1 MAIKEAHIVL
11 ARCPQCNRHLYGIR
25 VEKQPDHWALT
36 WAFPIDE
43 SKAKSEGYDE
53 TVLNGTF
60 HPSPIIT
67 AVPFAEPKLF
77 TLSTLFQDY
86 LLPWGILCN
95 VCLVR
100 IIRGNKSTK
109 QHVAKRRQYVRKEES
124 DYEVQQMQ

>member
-77 TLSTLFQDY
+77 YTVHAVPRLPATMGNPMQRVPGADY
-86 LLPWGILCN
+86 PG
-95 VCLVR
+95 
-100 IIRGNKSTK
+100 K
-109 QHVAKRRQYVRKEES
+109 QKHKTTCR
-124 DYEVQQMQ
+124 

>member
-11 ARCPQCNRHLYGIR
+11 ARCPQCNRRLYGIR

-60 HPSPIIT
+60 LHCPRCSKIT
-67 AVPFAEPKLF
+67 CYHGESYATCAWCG
-77 TLSTLFQDY
+77 LS
-86 LLPWGILCN
+86 GE
-95 VCLVR
+95 
-100 IIRGNKSTK
+100 TK
-109 QHVAKRRQYVRKEES
+109 TQNNMSLKGS
-124 DYEVQQMQ
+124 SM

>member
-60 HPSPIIT
+60 HPSPNYNGCPFCGTKTFLHCPRCSKIT
-67 AVPFAEPKLF
+67 CYHGES
-77 TLSTLFQDY
+77 LSL
-86 LLPWGILCN
+86 IH
-95 VCLVR
+95 
-100 IIRGNKSTK
+100 I
-109 QHVAKRRQYVRKEES
+109 
-124 DYEVQQMQ
+124 

>member
-11 ARCPQCNRHLYGIR
+11 ARCPQCNRRLYGIR

-60 HPSPIIT
+60 HPSPDYNGC
-67 AVPFAEPKLF
+67 PFCGTKTFLHCP
-77 TLSTLFQDY
+77 
-86 LLPWGILCN
+86 LCS
-95 VCLVR
+95 
-100 IIRGNKSTK
+100 KSTCY
-109 QHVAKRRQYVRKEES
+109 HGES
-124 DYEVQQMQ
+124 YATCAWCGLSGETKTQNNMSLKGGSM

>member
-11 ARCPQCNRHLYGIR
+11 ARCPQYNRRLYGIR

-60 HPSPIIT
+60 HPSPNYNGCPFCGTKTFLHCPRCSKIT
-67 AVPFAEPKLF
+67 CYHGESYATCAWCG
-77 TLSTLFQDY
+77 LS
-86 LLPWGILCN
+86 GE
-95 VCLVR
+95 
-100 IIRGNKSTK
+100 TK
-109 QHVAKRRQYVRKEES
+109 AQNNMSLKGGS
-124 DYEVQQMQ
+124 M

>member
-60 HPSPIIT
+60 HPSPNYNGC
-67 AVPFAEPKLF
+67 PFCGIGKYGARQQN
-77 TLSTLFQDY
+77 QDY
-86 LLPWGILCN
+86 LLPWVILCN